1 MMSTQTR
8 QSLFDSWVCANLNG
22 SRQVAACLACFTNYN
37 DDERMEN
44 EHQEDKRI
52 SGQQTKKLIII
63 KSHEKYPAIQ
73 IERTLIVDAD
83 D

>member
-1 MMSTQTR
+1 MFLDRLLLALLVSPTTMMMNVWKMNIKRTR
-8 QSLFDSWVCANLNG
+8 ES
-22 SRQVAACLACFTNYN
+22 VASK
-37 DDERMEN
+37 
-44 EHQEDKRI
+44 Q
-52 SGQQTKKLIII
+52 KKLIII